1 MRAALEVSLVPPSSK
16 KVFVLDTNVLL
27 HDPNSILHF
36 QEHDVVLPI
45 VVIEEVDHFKKD
57 QTEVG
62 RNARTVSRMLD
73 KLRASGSLSLGVP
86 LEGGGS
92 LKVDVENHPLDI
104 GILREDKHKADNQ
117 ILACAKQLVG
127 TLKEKVVLVTKDT
140 NLRIK
145 ADAIGILAEDYTTD
159 RVEMDELYTGHKSW
173 EVEPA
178 QVDQLYDGGLQP
190 DPKLNLQPN
199 QFLTLVDQSNPS
211 HTALARFMAGEGLLR
226 PMKRMEAYP
235 WGIKP
240 RNREQQFAMEL
251 LLDPTVQVVTLL
263 GKAGTGK
270 TLLAIAAGLQQVV
283 DDEAYDKLLVS
294 RPVMPMGRDLGYL
307 PGDVGEKLRPYM
319 QPIYDNLEFIV
330 AANTEARRRSTMS
343 AGQLEEAGY
352 LSVEPLTYIRGRSI
366 PKQYLVVD
374 EAQNLTP
381 HEVKTILTRAG
392 EGTKV
397 IFTGDPQQIDN
408 PYVDASTNGLS
419 FLADHFK
426 HLDISGHVTL
436 QKGERSKL
444 AELASNLL

>member
-1 MRAALEVSLVPPSSK
+1 
-16 KVFVLDTNVLL
+16 
-27 HDPNSILHF
+27 
-36 QEHDVVLPI
+36 LPI

-57 QTEVG
+57 QTEIG
-62 RNARTVSRMLD
+62 RNARSVSRLLD
-73 KLRASGSLSLGVP
+73 KLRASGTLSRGV
-86 LEGGGS
+86 LLDGGGI
-92 LKVDVENHPLDI
+92 LKVDVAAHNLDI
-104 GILREDKHKADNQ
+104 GILSADKHKADNQ
-117 ILACAKQLVG
+117 ILACARELLHTCKDR
-127 TLKEKVVLVTKDT
+127 VVLVTKDT

-145 ADAIGILAEDYTTD
+145 ADAIGVQAEDYTTD
-159 RVEMDELYTGHKSW
+159 RVEMEELYTGHKTW
-173 EVEPA
+173 EVDPA
-178 QVDQLYDGGLQP
+178 KVDLLYDGGLPP
-190 DPKLNLQPN
+190 DPALDLQPN
-199 QFLTLVDQSNPS
+199 QFLTLVDQTNPS
-211 HTALARFMAGEGLLR
+211 HTALARHMAGEGLLR
-226 PMKRMEAYP
+226 PLRRMEAWP

-251 LLDPTVQVVTLL
+251 LLDPNVQVVTLL

-283 DDEAYDKLLVS
+283 DDESYDKILVS

-307 PGDVGEKLRPYM
+307 PGDIGEKLRPYM

-330 AANTEARRRSTMS
+330 GANTEARKRTTMT

-397 IFTGDPQQIDN
+397 IFTGDPHQIDN

-419 FLADHFK
+419 FLAEHFK

>member
-1 MRAALEVSLVPPSSK
+1 MVPPSSK

-73 KLRASGSLSLGVP
+73 KLRASGSLSLGVA

-104 GILREDKHKADNQ
+104 GILREDKHKADNY

-178 QVDQLYDGGLQP
+178 QVDVLYDGGLQP

-199 QFLTLVDQSNPS
+199 QFLTLVDQANPS

-307 PGDVGEKLRPYM
+307 PGDIGEKLRPYM

-330 AANTEARRRSTMS
+330 GANSEARKRTTMT

-397 IFTGDPQQIDN
+397 IFTGDPHQIDN

-419 FLADHFK
+419 FLAEHFK

-436 QKGERSKL
+436 MKGERSKL

>member
-1 MRAALEVSLVPPSSK
+1 M
-16 KVFVLDTNVLL
+16 
-27 HDPNSILHF
+27 
-36 QEHDVVLPI
+36 VLPI

-62 RNARTVSRMLD
+62 RNARTVSRLLD
-73 KLRASGSLSLGVP
+73 RLRTTGSLSRGVP
-86 LEGGGS
+86 LEGGGT
-92 LKVDVENHPLDI
+92 LKVDVAAHNLDI
-104 GILREDKHKADNQ
+104 GILSADKHKADNQ
-117 ILACAKQLVG
+117 ILACARELLHTAKNQ
-127 TLKEKVVLVTKDT
+127 VVLVTKDT

-145 ADAIGILAEDYTTD
+145 ADAIGVQAEDYTTD

-173 EVEPA
+173 EVEP
-178 QVDQLYDGGLQP
+178 DKIDLLYDGGLTP
-190 DPKLNLQPN
+190 DPELHLYPN
-199 QFLTLVDQSNPS
+199 QFLTLVDQTNAS
-211 HTALARFMAGEGLLR
+211 HTALGRFMVGEGLLR
-226 PMKRMEAYP
+226 PLKRMDAYP

-240 RNREQQFAMEL
+240 RNREQQFALEL
-251 LLDPTVQVVTLL
+251 LLDPAVQVVTLL

-283 DDEAYDKLLVS
+283 DDEAYDKILVS

-307 PGDVGEKLRPYM
+307 PGDISEKLRPYM

-330 AANTEARRRSTMS
+330 GANTEARRRTTMTAS
-343 AGQLEEAGY
+343 QLEEAGY

-397 IFTGDPQQIDN
+397 IFTGDPHQIDN

-419 FLADHFK
+419 FLAEHFK

-444 AELASNLL
+444 AELASNL

>member
-1 MRAALEVSLVPPSSK
+1 MRAALEDSLVPPSSK
-16 KVFVLDTNVLL
+16 KIFVLDTNVLL

-62 RNARTVSRMLD
+62 RNARTVSRLLD
-73 KLRASGSLSLGVP
+73 RLRTTGSLSRGVP
-86 LEGGGS
+86 LEGGGT
-92 LKVDVENHPLDI
+92 LKVDVAAHNLDI
-104 GILREDKHKADNQ
+104 GILSADKHKADNQ
-117 ILACAKQLVG
+117 ILACARELLHTAKNQ
-127 TLKEKVVLVTKDT
+127 VVLVTKDT

-145 ADAIGILAEDYTTD
+145 ADAIGVQAEDYTTD

-178 QVDQLYDGGLQP
+178 KIDLLYDGGLTP
-190 DPKLNLQPN
+190 DPELHLYPN
-199 QFLTLVDQSNPS
+199 QFLTLVDQTNAS
-211 HTALARFMAGEGLLR
+211 HTALGRFMVGEGLLR
-226 PMKRMEAYP
+226 PLKRMDAYP

-240 RNREQQFAMEL
+240 RNREQQFALEL
-251 LLDPTVQVVTLL
+251 LLDPAVQVVTLL

-283 DDEAYDKLLVS
+283 DDEAYDKILVS

-307 PGDVGEKLRPYM
+307 PGDISEKLRPYM

-330 AANTEARRRSTMS
+330 GANTEARRRTTMTAS
-343 AGQLEEAGY
+343 QLEEAGY

-397 IFTGDPQQIDN
+397 IFTGDPHQIDN

-419 FLADHFK
+419 FLAEHFK

-444 AELASNLL
+444 AELASNL

>member
-1 MRAALEVSLVPPSSK
+1 LVPPSSK

-36 QEHDVVLPI
+36 QEHDVVVPI

-62 RNARTVSRMLD
+62 RNARTVSRLLD
-73 KLRASGSLSLGVP
+73 KLRATGTLSRGVP
-86 LEGGGS
+86 LGGGGT
-92 LKVDVENHPLDI
+92 LKVDVAAHSLDL
-104 GILREDKHKADNQ
+104 GILSADKHKADNQ
-117 ILACAKQLVG
+117 ILACARELLHTCKDR
-127 TLKEKVVLVTKDT
+127 VVLVSKDT

-145 ADAIGILAEDYTTD
+145 ADAIGVQAEDYTTD

-178 QVDQLYDGGLQP
+178 KVDLLYDGGLQP
-190 DPKLNLQPN
+190 DPELNLQPN
-199 QFLTLVDQSNPS
+199 QFLTLVDQTNPS
-211 HTALARFMAGEGLLR
+211 HTALARFMSGEGLLR
-226 PMKRMEAYP
+226 PLRRMEAWP

-251 LLDPTVQVVTLL
+251 LLDATVQVVTLL

-283 DDEAYDKLLVS
+283 DDESYDKILVS

-307 PGDVGEKLRPYM
+307 PGDIGEKLRPYM

-330 AANTEARRRSTMS
+330 GANTEARKRTTMT

-397 IFTGDPQQIDN
+397 IFTGDPHQIDN

-419 FLADHFK
+419 FLAEHFK

>member
-1 MRAALEVSLVPPSSK
+1 MTAASQK

-27 HDPNSILHF
+27 HDPNSIFHF
-36 QEHDVVLPI
+36 QEHDVVVPI

-62 RNARTVSRMLD
+62 RNARTVSRLLD
-73 KLRASGSLSLGVP
+73 RLRDKGSLSEGIKLD
-86 LEGGGS
+86 GGGN
-92 LKVDVENHPLDI
+92 LKVDVAIHNLDI
-104 GILREDKHKADNQ
+104 GLPSLDKHHADNQ
-117 ILACAKQLVG
+117 ILACAKGL
-127 TLKEKVVLVTKDT
+127 LKERKEKVVLVSKDS

-145 ADAIGILAEDYTTD
+145 ADAMGLQAEDYTTD
-159 RVEMDELYTGHKSW
+159 MVEMEELYTGHRTW
-173 EVEPA
+173 EVEA
-178 QVDQLYDGGLQP
+178 AALDKLYEGGLEP
-190 DPKLNLQPN
+190 DPALRLQPN
-199 QFLTLVDQSNPS
+199 QFVTLVDKASAS
-211 HTALARFMAGEGLLR
+211 HTALARMHGSEGLLR
-226 PMKRMEAYP
+226 PLRRYEAPP

-240 RNREQQFAMEL
+240 RNREQQFALEL
-251 LLDPTVQVVTLL
+251 LLDESIQVVTLL

-283 DDEAYDKLLVS
+283 DDERYHKLLVS

-307 PGDVGEKLRPYM
+307 PGDVDEKLRPYM

-330 AANTEARRRSTMS
+330 AANMELRRRTTMT

-366 PKQYLVVD
+366 PQQYLIVD

-397 IFTGDPQQIDN
+397 VLTGDPHQIDN

-419 FLADHFK
+419 FLAEHFK
-426 HLDISGHVTL
+426 HLDIAGHITL
-436 QKGERSKL
+436 TKGERSRL

>member
-1 MRAALEVSLVPPSSK
+1 MVPPSSK

-62 RNARTVSRMLD
+62 RNARSVSRLLD
-73 KLRASGSLSLGVP
+73 KLRATGSLSSGVP
-86 LEGGGS
+86 LGNGGT
-92 LKVDVENHPLDI
+92 LKVDVAPHNLDL
-104 GILREDKHKADNQ
+104 GILSADKNKADNQ
-117 ILACAKQLVG
+117 ILACARELLQ
-127 TLKEKVVLVTKDT
+127 TIKEQVVLVTKDT

-145 ADAIGILAEDYTTD
+145 ADAIGVQAEDYTTD

-173 EVEPA
+173 EVAPSK
-178 QVDQLYDGGLQP
+178 VDQLYDGGLAP
-190 DPKLNLQPN
+190 DPELHLHPN
-199 QFLTLVDQSNPS
+199 QFLTLVDQTNPS
-211 HTALARFMAGEGLLR
+211 HTALARFMVGEGLLR
-226 PMKRMEAYP
+226 PLRRMEAYP

-251 LLDPTVQVVTLL
+251 LLDATVQVVTLL

-270 TLLAIAAGLQQVV
+270 TLLAIAAGLQLVV
-283 DDEAYDKLLVS
+283 DDEAYDKILVS

-307 PGDVGEKLRPYM
+307 PGDISEKLRPYM
-319 QPIYDNLEFIV
+319 QPIYDNLEYIV
-330 AANTEARRRSTMS
+330 GANTEARRRTTMT
-343 AGQLEEAGY
+343 AAQLEEAGY

-366 PKQYLVVD
+366 PRQYLVVD

-397 IFTGDPQQIDN
+397 IFTGDPHQIDN

-419 FLADHFK
+419 FLAEHFK

-436 QKGERSKL
+436 MKGERSKL
-444 AELASNLL
+444 AEMASNLL

>member
-1 MRAALEVSLVPPSSK
+1 MVPPSGK

-62 RNARTVSRMLD
+62 RNARSVSRLLD
-73 KLRASGSLSLGVP
+73 RLRALGSLSRGVP

-92 LKVDVENHPLDI
+92 LKVDVAAHSLDV
-104 GILREDKHKADNQ
+104 GILSADKHKADNQ
-117 ILACAKQLVG
+117 ILACARELLH
-127 TLKEKVVLVTKDT
+127 TRKERVVLVTKDT

-145 ADAIGILAEDYTTD
+145 ADAIGVQAEDYTTD
-159 RVEMDELYTGHKSW
+159 MVEMDELYTGHRTW
-173 EVEPA
+173 EVASA
-178 QVDQLYDGGLQP
+178 QVDQLYDGGLAP
-190 DPKLNLQPN
+190 DPALALQPN
-199 QFLTLVDQSNPS
+199 QFLTLIDLANPS
-211 HTALARFMAGEGLLR
+211 HTALARFMVGEGLLR
-226 PMKRMEAYP
+226 PLKRMDAYP

-270 TLLAIAAGLQQVV
+270 TLMAIAAGLQQVV
-283 DDEAYDKLLVS
+283 DDEAYDKILVS

-307 PGDVGEKLRPYM
+307 PGDISEKLRPYM

-330 AANTEARRRSTMS
+330 AANTEARRRSTMTG
-343 AGQLEEAGY
+343 GQLEEAGY

-397 IFTGDPQQIDN
+397 IFTGDPHQIDN

-419 FLADHFK
+419 YLAEHFK
-426 HLDISGHVTL
+426 QLDISGHMTL
-436 QKGERSKL
+436 TKGERSRL

>member
-1 MRAALEVSLVPPSSK
+1 MVPPSGK

-62 RNARTVSRMLD
+62 RNARSVSRLLD
-73 KLRASGSLSLGVP
+73 RLRALGSLSRGVP

-92 LKVDVENHPLDI
+92 LKVDVAAHSLDV
-104 GILREDKHKADNQ
+104 GILSADKHKADNQ
-117 ILACAKQLVG
+117 ILACARELLH
-127 TLKEKVVLVTKDT
+127 TRKERVVLVTKDT

-145 ADAIGILAEDYTTD
+145 ADAIGVQAEDYTTD
-159 RVEMDELYTGHKSW
+159 MVEMDELYTGHRTW
-173 EVEPA
+173 EVASA
-178 QVDQLYDGGLQP
+178 QVDQLYDGGLAP
-190 DPKLNLQPN
+190 DPALALQPN
-199 QFLTLVDQSNPS
+199 QFLTLIDLANPS
-211 HTALARFMAGEGLLR
+211 HTALARFMVGEGLLR
-226 PMKRMEAYP
+226 PLKRMDAYP

-251 LLDPTVQVVTLL
+251 LLDPAVQVVTLL

-270 TLLAIAAGLQQVV
+270 TLMAIAAGLQQVV
-283 DDEAYDKLLVS
+283 DDEAYDKILVS

-307 PGDVGEKLRPYM
+307 PGDISEKLRPYM

-330 AANTEARRRSTMS
+330 AANTEARRRSTMTG
-343 AGQLEEAGY
+343 GQLEEAGY

-397 IFTGDPQQIDN
+397 IFTGDPHQIDN

-419 FLADHFK
+419 YLAEHFK
-426 HLDISGHVTL
+426 QLDISGHMTL
-436 QKGERSKL
+436 TKGERSRL

>member
-1 MRAALEVSLVPPSSK
+1 MVPPSGK

-36 QEHDVVLPI
+36 QEHDVVIPI

-62 RNARTVSRMLD
+62 RNARSVSRMLD
-73 KLRASGSLSLGVP
+73 KLRASGTLSRGVP
-86 LEGGGS
+86 LEGGGM
-92 LKVDVENHPLDI
+92 LKVDVAAHSLDI
-104 GILREDKHKADNQ
+104 GILSADKHKADNQ
-117 ILACAKQLVG
+117 ILACARELLH
-127 TLKEKVVLVTKDT
+127 TCKERVVLVSKDT

-145 ADAIGILAEDYTTD
+145 ADAIGVQAEDYTTD

-173 EVEPA
+173 EVDPA
-178 QVDQLYDGGLQP
+178 KVDLLYDGGLQP
-190 DPKLNLQPN
+190 DPDLRLQPN
-199 QFLTLVDQSNPS
+199 QFLTLVDQTNAS

-226 PMKRMEAYP
+226 PLKRMEAWP

-270 TLLAIAAGLQQVV
+270 TLLAIAAGLQMVV
-283 DDEAYDKLLVS
+283 DDESYDKILVS

-307 PGDVGEKLRPYM
+307 PGDISEKLRPYM

-330 AANTEARRRSTMS
+330 GANSEARKRTTMT

-352 LSVEPLTYIRGRSI
+352 LAVEPLTYIRGRSI
-366 PKQYLVVD
+366 PRQYLVVD

-392 EGTKV
+392 AGTKV
-397 IFTGDPQQIDN
+397 IFT
-408 PYVDASTNGLS
+408 
-419 FLADHFK
+419 
-426 HLDISGHVTL
+426 
-436 QKGERSKL
+436 
-444 AELASNLL
+444 

>member
-1 MRAALEVSLVPPSSK
+1 MVPPSSK

-62 RNARTVSRMLD
+62 RNARAVSRLLD
-73 KLRASGSLSLGVP
+73 RLRTGGTLSRGVP

-92 LKVDVENHPLDI
+92 LKVDVAAHNLDL
-104 GILREDKHKADNQ
+104 GILSADKHKADNQ
-117 ILACAKQLVG
+117 ILACARELLH
-127 TLKEKVVLVTKDT
+127 TRKERVVLVTKDT

-145 ADAIGILAEDYTTD
+145 ADAIGVQAEDYTTD
-159 RVEMDELYTGHKSW
+159 RVEMDELYTGHATW
-173 EVEPA
+173 EVDAA
-178 QVDQLYDGGLQP
+178 QVDLLYDGGLEPAP
-190 DPKLNLQPN
+190 DLALNPN
-199 QFLTLVDQSNPS
+199 QFLTLVDRANES
-211 HTALARFMAGEGLLR
+211 HTALARFAAGEGLLKPLR
-226 PMKRMEAYP
+226 RLENPP

-251 LLDPTVQVVTLL
+251 LLDPLVQVVTLV

-283 DDEAYDKLLVS
+283 DDEAYDKILVS

-307 PGDVGEKLRPYM
+307 PGDIGEKLRPYM

-330 AANTEARRRSTMS
+330 AANTEARRRSTMT

-397 IFTGDPQQIDN
+397 IFTGDPYQIDN

-419 FLADHFK
+419 FLAEHFK
-426 HLDISGHVTL
+426 HLDISGHMTL
-436 QKGERSKL
+436 MKGERSRL